1 MIKDCRKHCLVYA
14 VTDRTWLGKRTLAQQ
29 VEDALKG
36 GATMVQLREKEL
48 TGTELETL
56 ARQVQ
61 RVCADYGVP
70 FIVNDDVDLA
80 AKIGADGVH
89 VGQDDMNAGEARK
102 ILGPDRIVGVTAK
115 TVAQAQAA
123 VAAGADYLGSGAV
136 FGSSTKK
143 NAKPMTMEQFREI
156 CGSVDVP
163 VVAIGGVCAD
173 NMHLLAGCGMA
184 GFAVVSGIFAAEN
197 IEDATHRIREKA
209 ERLVA
214 ERENDGSHG

>member
-197 IEDATHRIREKA
+197 IEDATRRIREKA

>member
-102 ILGPDRIVGVTAK
+102 ILGPDRIVGVTTK

-197 IEDATHRIREKA
+197 IEDATRRIREKA